1 MLSISQCV
9 TSRDSDLC
17 SRRAVV
23 SLSIMT
29 TMTSN
34 PQTPLFSSPSLLTTN
49 ELHNFYNDL
58 VSFSTRIHGSDS
70 NDDLPFPLLRLTPA
84 AQGAHWYSRGA
95 AWEHLRSTK
104 RSSLSPT
111 FDDPHRREGM
121 EVLFAGIV
129 KFDMDL
135 FKNMGLKGAA
145 DRQLACAAF
154 SDDPSPQGC
163 GRTWSHSFMRS
174 LLVDRL
180 VWALTTE
187 RGSEDIRPP
196 QRPHRNCVFDTDKR
210 IKNFRALYL
219 NWPTTVASLQEAWT
233 DAEVAPVAAGSI
245 SNVVS
250 ESLADPDVQPELQ
263 VLLSLWN
270 GARVSGAGR
279 HAKTVELNFCMAAF
293 GLRALTMV
301 RPRRHRC

>member
-1 MLSISQCV
+1 
-9 TSRDSDLC
+9 
-17 SRRAVV
+17 
-23 SLSIMT
+23 
-29 TMTSN
+29 
-34 PQTPLFSSPSLLTTN
+34 
-49 ELHNFYNDL
+49 
-58 VSFSTRIHGSDS
+58 
-70 NDDLPFPLLRLTPA
+70 
-84 AQGAHWYSRGA
+84 
-95 AWEHLRSTK
+95 
-104 RSSLSPT
+104 
-111 FDDPHRREGM
+111 
-121 EVLFAGIV
+121 
-129 KFDMDL
+129 
-135 FKNMGLKGAA
+135 
-145 DRQLACAAF
+145 
-154 SDDPSPQGC
+154 
-163 GRTWSHSFMRS
+163 MRS